1 MATSVFF
8 AIGFTWTVEFAYGTP
23 LLLELQVPPPLLA
36 LVWLCGP
43 LTGLTVQPIVGALS
57 DRSTNAWGR
66 RRPFIA
72 FFGATLCV
80 AACLVGS
87 AQTLNAP
94 LVAIAGFIALDFSV
108 NGMTAVARA
117 LVVDVDPRN
126 QHKATQMAACGTV
139 AGYLAGY
146 LDLSLTGI
154 PLSQLQLLCTVCV
167 AVIVICVSHTC
178 ILAHEDPLK
187 VSSTSRPVRT
197 HILDPVFAVLAEFK
211 SLPRS
216 ITAICFVQFWAW
228 IGWFPFLFYA

>member
-36 LVWLCGP
+36 LHERVGP
-43 LTGLTVQPIVGALS
+43 PS
-57 DRSTNAWGR
+57 
-66 RRPFIA
+66 PFIA

-94 LVAIAGFIALDFSV
+94 LVAITGFIALDFSV

-178 ILAHEDPLK
+178 ISAHEDPLK
-187 VSSTSRPVRT
+187 AQVQADQCELTFWILSLLSWRNSR
-197 HILDPVFAVLAEFK
+197 VFLVPSPQSA
-211 SLPRS
+211 
-216 ITAICFVQFWAW
+216 
-228 IGWFPFLFYA
+228 LFNSGLG